1 MTNHWEL
8 TKSKLLSLEE
18 ALAITKTLKNQGKK
32 IVFTNGCFDV
42 LHLGHVSYLAKAASL
57 GDCLVVALNTDAS
70 VRALNKA
77 PNRPIHDEDARRLVI
92 ASLSCVDSVILFDEN
107 TPLNAIE
114 TLLPDVL
121 VKGADYDAKEIDKA
135 SSRYIVGS
143 DVVLKNG
150 GEIATIEFV
159 EGHSTT
165 NILRK

>member
-1 MTNHWEL
+1 
-8 TKSKLLSLEE
+8 
-18 ALAITKTLKNQGKK
+18 
-32 IVFTNGCFDV
+32 
-42 LHLGHVSYLAKAASL
+42 
-57 GDCLVVALNTDAS
+57 
-70 VRALNKA
+70 
-77 PNRPIHDEDARRLVI
+77 
-92 ASLSCVDSVILFDEN
+92 VDSVILFDEN

-121 VKGADYDAKEIDKA
+121 VKGADYDAKEVDKA

-165 NILRK
+165 NILGK